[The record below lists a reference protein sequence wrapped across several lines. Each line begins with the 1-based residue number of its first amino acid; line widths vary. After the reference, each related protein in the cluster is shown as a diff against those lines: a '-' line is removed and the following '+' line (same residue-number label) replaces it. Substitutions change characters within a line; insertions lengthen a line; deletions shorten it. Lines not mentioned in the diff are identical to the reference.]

1 MIFIARHCE
10 TFNLQV
16 LDRQKTCNKEINKIV
31 LDTVSV
37 K

>member
-1 MIFIARHCE
+1 MIFIARYYE

-16 LDRQKTCNKEINKIV
+16 LDRQKTCYKENNKIV
-31 LDTVSV
+31 LDIVSV